1 MGGAWQEF
9 EERSRNRTDSVLA
22 VGALIAFA
30 VLAALRFLGGGLRSE
45 DTAPEAASSG
55 RGGGQSYVGV

>member
-1 MGGAWQEF
+1 
-9 EERSRNRTDSVLA
+9 VLA